1 VGMATTAITDLTTAS
16 PVEIDTE
23 IARLSEELADVEAQI
38 ARLNERIA
46 NKVTRSHTQLHA
58 DRYVAM
64 NYQAQDIVALH
75 DAVAA
80 AQDFADELAPLHAE
94 YIRRGRWNRYFL
106 VKNVNG
112 HVHRSTRCGT
122 CFATTSYAWLVE
134 LADQPV
140 AEMVEE
146 WGEQACTACF
156 PGAPSFP
163 RFSQP
168 SKATQAERAAK
179 AAEKAEREA
188 AKALKVLRP
197 EEQFRDG
204 SGWKVTTVA
213 GAKKVIRDEVDY
225 RLGWGGLHPSWAD
238 TKIAADRAIEV
249 LLARGVTQ
257 AEIDKI
263 VASATKKALKG

>member
-1 VGMATTAITDLTTAS
+1 MATTAITDLTTAS

-38 ARLNERIA
+38 ARLDERIA

-80 AQDFADELAPLHAE
+80 AQDFADELRPLHAE

-122 CFATTSYAWLVE
+122 CFATTSYAWLFE
-134 LADQPV
+134 LSDQPV

-156 PGAPSFP
+156 PEAPTFP

-168 SKATQAERAAK
+168 SKATQAERDAK

-188 AKALKVLRP
+188 AKAAKNLRP
-197 EEQFRDG
+197 EEQFRDTWG
-204 SGWKVTTVA
+204 LVTTVA
-213 GAKKVIRDEVDY
+213 GAKKVISDEVDY
-225 RLGWGGLHPSWAD
+225 RLGWGGTPHPSWAD
-238 TKIAADRAIEV
+238 TKVAADRAIEV

>member
-23 IARLSEELADVEAQI
+23 IARLFEELTVAKAQI

-80 AQDFADELAPLHAE
+80 AQDFVYELRPFHAE
-94 YIRRGRWNRYFL
+94 YVRRGRWNRYFL

-112 HVHRSTRCGT
+112 HVHRSTSCGT
-122 CFATTSYAWLVE
+122 CFATTSYAWLFE
-134 LADQPV
+134 LSDQPV
-140 AEMVEE
+140 AEMIEE
-146 WGEQACTACF
+146 WGEQACSLCF
-156 PGAPSFP
+156 PEAPTFP

-168 SKATQAERAAK
+168 SKATLAERAAK

-197 EEQFRDG
+197 EECFRDTWG
-204 SGWKVTTVA
+204 LVTTVA

-225 RLGWGGLHPSWAD
+225 RLGWGGTPHPSWAA
-238 TKIAADRAIEV
+238 TKVAADRAIEV

>member
-16 PVEIDTE
+16 PVGIDTE

-80 AQDFADELAPLHAE
+80 AQDFADELRPLHAE

-106 VKNVNG
+106 VQNANG
-112 HVHRSTRCGT
+112 HVHRSTSCGT
-122 CFATTSYAWLVE
+122 CFATTSYAWLFE
-134 LADQPV
+134 LSDQPV

-146 WGEQACTACF
+146 WGEQACSLCF
-156 PGAPSFP
+156 PEAPTFP

-168 SKATQAERAAK
+168 SKATLAERAAK

-197 EEQFRDG
+197 EECFRDTWG
-204 SGWKVTTVA
+204 KVTTVA
-213 GAKKVIRDEVDY
+213 GAKQVIRDEVNL
-225 RLGWGGLHPSWAD
+225 RLGWGGTPHPSWAD